1 MRHCTLTC
9 WCTLYYVGFITLSL
23 LHIRLVTR
31 QYGAIWWY
39 SWSAATGLQSI
50 TCPDG
55 WSCGVSVMESQSP
68 RPCVMRPV
76 WLDATSPK
84 GRCGKMWFRYK
95 PLGLVS
101 WCWCARIASNDRG
114 LHDAV
119 RWGCGDLQ
127 GWLCSYMTNT
137 GESRNANASHVWW
150 MAESVVVVLYLDMIK
165 RSCDLVVSIIR
176 SNVSCQASYQIGRV
190 VMRS

>member
-1 MRHCTLTC
+1 MQHCTLTC

-55 WSCGVSVMESQSP
+55 WPCGISVMESQSP

-84 GRCGKMWFRYK
+84 GHCGKMWFRYK

-101 WCWCARIASNDRG
+101 WCWCDHIASDDRVFMMQCIG
-114 LHDAV
+114 GV
-119 RWGCGDLQ
+119 VTCRGGC
-127 GWLCSYMTNT
+127 
-137 GESRNANASHVWW
+137 
-150 MAESVVVVLYLDMIK
+150 VVIWPTL
-165 RSCDLVVSIIR
+165 
-176 SNVSCQASYQIGRV
+176 GRV
-190 VMRS
+190 AMPMLPMYDGWWRV